1 MMIIQTV
8 ASILSFILLM
18 TLYPDVQ
25 KRAQDEIDPVVGQ
38 DRVPS
43 IEDQD
48 QLTLVLSSKK
58 CYSLPRSLLRVCVIP
73 QSFSGR
79 ADLALI

>member
-1 MMIIQTV
+1 M
-8 ASILSFILLM
+8 ASILSFILLI